1 MNSGNTWPKKGANEV
16 LKRLKE
22 AGKGGTVNETGSA
35 LSPGGPLGTRSSWT
49 RLGPS
54 PLAGCSVKYGWA
66 TMRLGQNL
74 LSGKIWPSIY
84 CRNENKVAV
93 FWSQII
99 FHIGTIFG
107 ECLNYKSGL
116 RILIWPLEVPFFLVR
131 KWPLLPKV
139 PIFETKKMALW
150 VAISKF

>member
-74 LSGKIWPSIY
+74 LSGKI
-84 CRNENKVAV
+84 
-93 FWSQII
+93 
-99 FHIGTIFG
+99 
-107 ECLNYKSGL
+107 
-116 RILIWPLEVPFFLVR
+116 
-131 KWPLLPKV
+131 
-139 PIFETKKMALW
+139 
-150 VAISKF
+150 